1 MTHGNHYLGKLY
13 NDLIANSPQTIS
25 MDIPSDIGRGRIAQ
39 TKIKHGVILSD
50 WQMCYQADMNVQG
63 PVSKEYMQIIFC
75 LNDGISWG
83 IIDERHSV
91 TIQKNESC
99 IYAGHGGTE
108 YICYKKDSNFSF
120 KNIKIPISYFSHLLA
135 DYFDGQEVTAYEK
148 KLLNGISKVPVTPI
162 MEQILAET
170 SRFTQYR
177 GGLGYLYLDGKL
189 LITQSTTILCK
200 AAQYRGG
207 LGYLYLDGK
216 LLELLS
222 IYLGEV
228 LELDILMGKNISM
241 SKTERTAIM
250 EAKRIIDSQLAF
262 APSCEELSRMVH
274 LSMTKLTRGFSS
286 FYGMPIHQYIIEQRL
301 AQAAQLLLEE
311 DWNVSEVAAIV
322 GYGKASN
329 FAAAFKKRY
338 GVAPKNYR
346 GSRFDNTKNKV

>member
-1 MTHGNHYLGKLY
+1 MTHGSRYLGKLY
-13 NDLIANSPQTIS
+13 NDLITNSPQTIL
-25 MDIPSDIGRGRIAQ
+25 MDIPSDLGCGRIAQ
-39 TKIKHGVILSD
+39 TKIKHGIILSD
-50 WQMCYQADMNVQG
+50 WQMCYQEDMNVQG
-63 PVSKEYMQIIFC
+63 PVSKEYIQIIFC

-83 IIDERHSV
+83 MMDENKSI
-91 TIQKNESC
+91 TIQKRESC
-99 IYAGHGGTE
+99 IYAGHGRTE
-108 YICYKKDSNFSF
+108 YICYTKGSNFTF
-120 KNIKIPISYFSHLLA
+120 KSIKIPITYFSQLLT
-135 DYFDGQEVTAYEK
+135 DYFDGQEAVAYEQ
-148 KLLNGISKVPVTPI
+148 KLLNGISKVPVTPA

-170 SRFTQYR
+170 SQFT
-177 GGLGYLYLDGKL
+177 
-189 LITQSTTILCK
+189 
-200 AAQYRGG
+200 QYRGG

-241 SKTERTAIM
+241 SRTERTAIM

-262 APSCEELSRMVH
+262 APSCEELSRLVH
-274 LSMTKLTRGFSS
+274 LSVTKLTRGFSS
-286 FYGMPIHQYIIEQRL
+286 FYGMPIHQYVIEQRL
-301 AQAAQLLLEE
+301 TQAAQLLLEE

-346 GSRFDNTKNKV
+346 ESRFDTPKNKP

>member
-1 MTHGNHYLGKLY
+1 MICNNHYLNKLY
-13 NDLIANSPQTIS
+13 NDLVTNSPKTIS
-25 MDIPSDIGRGRIAQ
+25 MNIPSDIGQGKIVQ
-39 TKIKHGVILSD
+39 TKIKHGIVLSD
-50 WQMCYQADMNVQG
+50 WQMCYQSDMNVQG

-83 IIDERHSV
+83 IMDERRSV

-120 KNIKIPISYFSHLLA
+120 KSIKIPITYFSQLLA

-148 KLLNGISKVPVTPI
+148 KLLNGISKVPVTPV
-162 MEQILAET
+162 MEQILSET
-170 SRFTQYR
+170 SRFT
-177 GGLGYLYLDGKL
+177 
-189 LITQSTTILCK
+189 
-200 AAQYRGG
+200 QYRGG

-222 IYLGEV
+222 IYLSEV

-241 SKTERTAIM
+241 SRTERTAIM
-250 EAKRIIDSQLAF
+250 EAKQIIDGQLAF

-274 LSMTKLTRGFSS
+274 LSMSKLTRGFSS
-286 FYGMPIHQYIIEQRL
+286 FYGIPIHQYIIEQRL
-301 AQAAQLLLEE
+301 AQAAQLLLEG
-311 DWNVSEVAAIV
+311 DWNVSEIAAIV
-322 GYGKASN
+322 GYGKPSN
-329 FAAAFKKRY
+329 FAAAFKKKY

-346 GSRFDNTKNKV
+346 GSYLNKTKK

>member
-1 MTHGNHYLGKLY
+1 MPHSNLYLAKLY
-13 NDLIANSPQTIS
+13 NDLITNTPQTIT
-25 MDIPSDIGRGRIAQ
+25 MDIPSEVGQGRVSQ

-50 WQMCYQADMNVQG
+50 WQMNYRSDMNVQG
-63 PVSKEYMQIIFC
+63 PVSREYIQIIFC

-83 IIDERHSV
+83 IMNEHRSV

-108 YICYKKDSNFSF
+108 HICYTKDCHFSF
-120 KNIKIPISYFSHLLA
+120 KSIKIPISYFTQLLSE
-135 DYFDGQEVTAYEK
+135 YFDGQETAAYK
-148 KLLNGISKVPVTPI
+148 RKLLDGISKVPVTPM
-162 MEQILAET
+162 MEQILSET
-170 SRFTQYR
+170 SKF
-177 GGLGYLYLDGKL
+177 
-189 LITQSTTILCK
+189 S
-200 AAQYRGG
+200 QYRGG

-241 SKTERTAIM
+241 SRTERTAIM

-262 APSCEELSRMVH
+262 APSCEDLSQQVH
-274 LSMTKLTRGFSS
+274 LSLTKLTRGFSS

-301 AQAAQLLLEE
+301 IQAAQLLL
-311 DWNVSEVAAIV
+311 DGDRNVGEVAAIV
-322 GYGKASN
+322 GYGKPSN
-329 FAAAFKKRY
+329 FAAAFKKKY

-346 GSRFDNTKNKV
+346 ASRFSNSK

>member
-1 MTHGNHYLGKLY
+1 
-13 NDLIANSPQTIS
+13 
-25 MDIPSDIGRGRIAQ
+25 
-39 TKIKHGVILSD
+39 
-50 WQMCYQADMNVQG
+50 MNVQG

-83 IIDERHSV
+83 IMDERRSV

-120 KNIKIPISYFSHLLA
+120 KSIKIPIPYFSHLLA

-148 KLLNGISKVPVTPI
+148 KLLYGISKVPVTPI

-170 SRFTQYR
+170 SQFT
-177 GGLGYLYLDGKL
+177 
-189 LITQSTTILCK
+189 
-200 AAQYRGG
+200 QYRGG

-241 SKTERTAIM
+241 SRTERTAIM

-286 FYGMPIHQYIIEQRL
+286 FYGMPIHQYVIEQRL
-301 AQAAQLLLEE
+301 AQAAQLLLEG

-346 GSRFDNTKNKV
+346 GSRFDSAKNKV

>member
-1 MTHGNHYLGKLY
+1 MICSNHYLNKLY
-13 NDLIANSPQTIS
+13 NDLVTNAPKTIS
-25 MDIPSDIGRGRIAQ
+25 MNIPSDIGQGKIVQA
-39 TKIKHGVILSD
+39 KIKHNIVLSD
-50 WQMCYQADMNVQG
+50 WQMCYQSDVNVQG
-63 PVSKEYMQIIFC
+63 PVSKEYVQIIFC

-83 IIDERHSV
+83 IMDERRSV

-99 IYAGHGGTE
+99 IYAGHGRTE
-108 YICYKKDSNFSF
+108 YICYKKESNFLF
-120 KNIKIPISYFSHLLA
+120 KSIKIPITHFSQLFT

-148 KLLNGISKVPVTPI
+148 KLLNGISKVPVTPV

-189 LITQSTTILCK
+189 L
-200 AAQYRGG
+200 
-207 LGYLYLDGK
+207 
-216 LLELLS
+216 ELLS
-222 IYLGEV
+222 IYLSEV
-228 LELDILMGKNISM
+228 LELDILMGNNISM
-241 SKTERTAIM
+241 SRTERTAIT

-301 AQAAQLLLEE
+301 AQAAQLLLEG
-311 DWNVSEVAAIV
+311 DWNVSEVATIV

-338 GVAPKNYR
+338 GVVPKNYR
-346 GSRFDNTKNKV
+346 ESRFDSTKNKA

>member
-1 MTHGNHYLGKLY
+1 MTYNNCYLNQLY
-13 NDLIANSPQTIS
+13 NDLISNSPQTIAL
-25 MDIPSDIGRGRIAQ
+25 DIPNELGSGRITQ

-50 WQMCYQADMNVQG
+50 WELNYRSDMNVQG
-63 PVSKEYMQIIFC
+63 CVSKEYMQIIFS
-75 LNDGISWG
+75 IK
-83 IIDERHSV
+83 
-91 TIQKNESC
+91 KNESC

-108 YICYKKDSNFSF
+108 YICYKKDSNFLF
-120 KNIKIPISYFSHLLA
+120 KSIKIPVSYFSHLLA

-148 KLLNGISKVPVTPI
+148 KLLNGISKVPVTPV

-189 LITQSTTILCK
+189 L
-200 AAQYRGG
+200 
-207 LGYLYLDGK
+207 
-216 LLELLS
+216 ELLS
-222 IYLGEV
+222 IYLSEV
-228 LELDILMGKNISM
+228 LELDILMGNNISM
-241 SKTERTAIM
+241 SRTERTAIM
-250 EAKRIIDSQLAF
+250 EAKRIIDGQLAF

-274 LSMTKLTRGFSS
+274 LSMTKLTRGFST

-301 AQAAQLLLEE
+301 TQAAQLLLEG
-311 DWNVSEVAAIV
+311 DWNVSEVATIV

-346 GSRFDNTKNKV
+346 GSRFDRT